1 MIRWITLSAIL
12 FAFTLGYSVS
22 NEEIRAMLD
31 KKTATVGDAMVL
43 IGSIDKADFDKNDI
57 KTKSNPRLA
66 ALKLDA
72 ALNAGDLAV
81 ILIENKKAAGG
92 LFYSV
97 TGFGKFAAESLVYQ
111 GIYPKVYSWNRE
123 ISGKELIETVAMAK
137 EKTGK

>member
-1 MIRWITLSAIL
+1 MTRWIILSALL
-12 FAFTLGYSVS
+12 FAFTMGYSIS
-22 NEEIRAMLD
+22 NEEVRALID

-43 IGSIDKADFDKNDI
+43 VGSIDKADFDKNDI
-57 KTKSNPRLA
+57 KAKNNSRLA
-66 ALKLDA
+66 ALKLDT

-97 TGFGKFAAESLVYQ
+97 TGFGKYATESLVNQ

-123 ISGKELIETVAMAK
+123 ISGKELIETVALAK
-137 EKTGK
+137 EKSGK